1 MAEKEFARGVNGG
14 LNCPSSSL
22 EGPCRLPARPW
33 RPSGRVRLS
42 SVDMADSPCSRKMW
56 KRSFKVGGREASSF
70 ESGFVVKLCKDEA
83 VFLRG
88 LVGLEGDV
96 ALRARE
102 NQAKGLETF
111 RVVGGF
117 STVGETM

>member
-1 MAEKEFARGVNGG
+1 
-14 LNCPSSSL
+14 
-22 EGPCRLPARPW
+22 
-33 RPSGRVRLS
+33 
-42 SVDMADSPCSRKMW
+42 MADSPCSLNRW
-56 KRSFKVGGREASSF
+56 KRSFKVGGWEASSF
-70 ESGFVVKLCKDEA
+70 ESGFVVKLCNDEA

-96 ALRARE
+96 AFRARE
-102 NQAKGLETF
+102 NQAKGLETL